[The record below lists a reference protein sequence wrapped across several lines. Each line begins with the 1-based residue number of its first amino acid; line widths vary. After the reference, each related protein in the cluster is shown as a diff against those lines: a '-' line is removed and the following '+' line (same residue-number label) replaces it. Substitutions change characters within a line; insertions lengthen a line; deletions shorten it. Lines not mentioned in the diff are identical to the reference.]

1 MKKLKIFAGMIMILL
16 AVTACGLG
24 PASSKT
30 QAVQA
35 NTGSQA
41 ASASP
46 SDTSVAMPHTVCGV
60 ADRISGAVIMVTAS
74 PRGRSF
80 CDWDVSTMT
89 TGDWYVLSNTN
100 SQNLHA
106 PISCVMTSPDASTTF
121 VVFNGG
127 PQVYGAVCTNLI
139 LGGWQTNDSVQA
151 VWATFEAGCPAS
163 GCPKAPP
170 APSPVNTSPA
180 LLLTCQLEYNVPA
193 NHPVGSNGIKN
204 QSGWITPGYAGETD
218 WTGGFTASPP
228 AGWQPGVHIV
238 STQVYPWSTPQ
249 PAAGY
254 SVTITL
260 TNAAG
265 STVYTTSKTVR
276 VTSSEMEAY
285 NPIAGDGVLAR
296 DVPIGSNAAGADKCS
311 AVVN

>member
-1 MKKLKIFAGMIMILL
+1 MKKLKIVAGMVMTLL
-16 AVTACGLG
+16 VVTACDPLG
-24 PASSKT
+24 SKT
-30 QAVQA
+30 QA
-35 NTGSQA
+35 SQA
-41 ASASP
+41 STGNVNWFAQGEAVARMANNTP
-46 SDTSVAMPHTVCGV
+46 GIDTSLFGAEATDASSWCDALMFATQPAGFAGTQI
-60 ADRISGAVIMVTAS
+60 IS
-74 PRGRSF
+74 
-80 CDWDVSTMT
+80 
-89 TGDWYVLSNTN
+89 
-100 SQNLHA
+100 QLHA
-106 PISCVMTSPDASTTF
+106 AMKSEIAARPTDA
-121 VVFNGG
+121 NG
-127 PQVYGAVCTNLI
+127 
-139 LGGWQTNDSVQA
+139 QTLVTVPLVEQEFA
-151 VWATFEAGCPAS
+151 AGCKTEYPGQSAPSVPINTWAPA
-163 GCPKAPP
+163 PNQPT

-238 STQVYPWSTPQ
+238 STQVYPWNTPQ